1 MPRPDTGTKQK
12 LIDTAIDLI
21 WTSSYGAVSVDDICR
36 AAGVKKGSFY
46 HYFTSKEMLAI
57 TAMEEYYAE
66 NMEPFLTQIFAAN
79 IPFDQQISQLADC
92 IIEDQT
98 QTLQKYGRVCGCP
111 LAALACEM
119 ITDDGQPIAEKAE
132 EIFSQCRSYLTAAIA
147 TAVNDG
153 VIPPCDPETKSLEV
167 HDFITGL
174 MMMAR
179 IHNNIDSLEHTLKPG
194 LIRILNL
201 KTTNQS
207 LKA

>member
-1 MPRPDTGTKQK
+1 
-12 LIDTAIDLI
+12 
-21 WTSSYGAVSVDDICR
+21 
-36 AAGVKKGSFY
+36 
-46 HYFTSKEMLAI
+46 MLAI

-66 NMEPFLTQIFAAN
+66 NMEPFLTQIFATN